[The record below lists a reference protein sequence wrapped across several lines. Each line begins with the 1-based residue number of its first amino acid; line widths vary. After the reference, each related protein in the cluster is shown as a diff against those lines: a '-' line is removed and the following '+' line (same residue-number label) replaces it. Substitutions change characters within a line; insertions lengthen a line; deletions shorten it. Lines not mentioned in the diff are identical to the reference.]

1 MPKKYRNDSEAIRIK
16 KIRSEVLNGL
26 HDRLKEVRDIEG
38 VKAEIV
44 KAQDGNEAIIGSYK
58 NEPFCVYYFKMLMNN
73 GEYVCILMTRW
84 KGKDHRM
91 KKPVDVLSGG

>member
-1 MPKKYRNDSEAIRIK
+1 MKKYQNNKELLLIK
-16 KIRSEVLNGL
+16 KLRNQVLNGL
-26 HDRLKEVRDIEG
+26 HDRLKEL
-38 VKAEIV
+38 KAEEGITAEIM

-58 NEPFCVYYFKMLMNN
+58 NEPFCVYYIKMVVSN
-73 GEYVCILMTRW
+73 GEYACMLMTRW